1 MPEAMTFE
9 PDPQQAEVLQHARG
23 PLLVTGGPGT
33 GKTTVVRER
42 FARLIEAGQDPERV
56 ALVVRSKQARAAAR
70 LALLERLSR
79 PLPGI
84 RVLTVHGLANHVMTN
99 GYAGLGYDRPPD
111 ILSALDQFT
120 RVHDLLGGEEPSE
133 WPVFGGMLGLRGFAD
148 EVRQFLL
155 RAQEALIS
163 PEDIAALAGAAGLAG
178 WQEVAAFYRRYLDV
192 LADQSVVDFS
202 GLVNQAAQAARGGPR
217 LLDHIVVDDFQEATF
232 AEEALL
238 IALAPESLVVAGD
251 EGSHV
256 FSFRGTTDLPL
267 RQFAR
272 QQPLAGHVDLATP
285 HRFSGPASQGWVAS
299 HTSEEHAAVAR
310 ELRRIHVEEG
320 IPWGEVAVVVRRQ
333 GSHVG
338 GLLRALDDAQVPR
351 STPGGALSLL
361 AEPAVFPFVLALRW
375 LARPEDRDG
384 LIEPM
389 LASDLAGLSPAI
401 ARGLVRAA
409 QAAGGT
415 AATALGRR
423 DGLSD
428 QEAAVVEVLG
438 QVLGEAERVAA
449 RSVLDAFA
457 ILWRRLPYSRR
468 LVEGG
473 DPRSGGRRDLDAVVA
488 FSEVVARAGDRADS
502 SVAGFLDLTEAGQ
515 DAPELSELPGGA
527 AGDAVRVLTAHATA
541 GLEFDTVIVVDA
553 AEGNFPSLSR
563 PEPMFDLRA
572 LEGPVSQAA
581 RNRFRLDDERRLFK
595 VVASRARRRVLFAA
609 ADPHD
614 EPGPLTARSRFV
626 AELGVGWSAAPVGPY
641 PEPLSTREASGAW
654 RRMLAD
660 PSLEPAARLAA
671 LEGLL
676 ALGERPAKWW
686 FQREWTQTG
695 RPLHENIR
703 VSFSRLDTLENCALQ
718 YVLSEELGLEGQ
730 AGYYAWVGHLVHSI
744 IEDCEN
750 GKVERTDHG
759 LLAEA
764 DRRWEDE
771 QFPSRAVS
779 TAFRRLVAE
788 RMLPAW
794 LESYGSAPALAGE
807 VRFAFDFDGA
817 TVSGAIDRV
826 AKVSSGGSQ
835 ISDYKTGK
843 AKGVKAEG
851 SLQLGIYYLAV
862 GLAPELEP
870 FRPVKQVELVFLRE
884 DPGKPWFHATLGM
897 TSKTQEE
904 FGEAMRERLSANIAQ
919 IKELNQTEVYRP
931 SPDANCRYCD
941 FKPLCPLWPEGRE
954 LFPVP
959 TPNAALSSGSVS
971 VQEGSP

>member
-1 MPEAMTFE
+1 MEFE
-9 PDPQQAEVLQHARG
+9 PDPQQDEVIRHARG
-23 PLLVTGGPGT
+23 PLLVTGRPGT
-33 GKTTVVRER
+33 GKTVVLRER
-42 FARLIEAGQDPERV
+42 FARLIDAGADPERV

-99 GYAGLGYDRPPD
+99 GYAALGYDRPPD
-111 ILSALDQFT
+111 ILSAFDQFT
-120 RVHDLLGGEEPSE
+120 RVHDLLGGEEATE
-133 WPVFGGMLGLRGFAD
+133 WPVYGGMLGLRGFAD

-155 RAQEALIS
+155 RAQDALIS
-163 PEDIAALAGAAGLAG
+163 PEDIGSKAEAAGLAG
-178 WQEVAAFYRRYLDV
+178 WKEVAAFYRRYLDV

-202 GLVNQAAQAARGGPR
+202 GLVNQAAQAAREGQR
-217 LLDHIVVDDFQEATF
+217 LFDHIVVDDFQEATF

-238 IALAPESLVVAGD
+238 VALAPESLVVAGD
-251 EGSHV
+251 EGSHI
-256 FSFRGTTDLPL
+256 FSFQGTTDLPL

-272 QQPLAGHVDLATP
+272 QQPLAGHVELATP
-285 HRFSGPASQGWVAS
+285 HRCSDPTFQAWVTS

-310 ELRRIHVEEG
+310 ELRRIHVEQG
-320 IPWGEVAVVVRRQ
+320 VPWGELAVVVRRQ

-361 AEPAVFPFVLALRW
+361 AEPAVIPFVLALRW

-389 LASDLAGLSPAI
+389 LTSDLAGLSPAI

-409 QAAGGT
+409 QAAGG
-415 AATALGRR
+415 APAEALERR
-423 DGLSD
+423 DALSD
-428 QEAAVVEVLG
+428 QETGVLEALG
-438 QVLGEAERVAA
+438 RVLGEAERVAG
-449 RSVLDAFA
+449 RSVLDAFS
-457 ILWRRLPYSRR
+457 ILWRNLPYSRR
-468 LVEGG
+468 LVEAG
-473 DPRSGGRRDLDAVVA
+473 DARAGGRRDLDAVVS

-502 SVAGFLDLTEAGQ
+502 SVAGFLDLMEAGQ
-515 DAPELSELPGGA
+515 DAPELAELPRGV
-527 AGDAVRVLTAHATA
+527 AGNAVRVLTAHATA

-563 PEPMFDLRA
+563 PEPMFDLLA

-581 RNRFRLDDERRLFK
+581 RNRLRLDDERRLFN
-595 VVASRARRRVLFAA
+595 VVATRARRCVLFAA

-626 AELGVGWSAAPVGPY
+626 AQLGVDWSAAPAGPY
-641 PEPLSTREASGAW
+641 PEPLSTREAAGAW

-660 PSLEPAARLAA
+660 PSLEPPARLAA
-671 LEGLL
+671 LDGLR
-676 ALGERPAKWW
+676 ALGERPSGWW

-730 AGYYAWVGHLVHSI
+730 AGYHAWVGHLVHSI
-744 IEDCEN
+744 IEECEA
-750 GKVERTDHG
+750 GSVERTEEA
-759 LLAEA
+759 LRAEA
-764 DRRWEDE
+764 ERRWEPKE
-771 QFPSRAVS
+771 FPSRAVS
-779 TAFRRLVAE
+779 EAFRRLVNE

-794 LESYGSAPALAGE
+794 LASYGTAPALAGE
-807 VRFAFDFDGA
+807 VRFAFEFDGA

-843 AKGVKAEG
+843 ARSVKAEE

-884 DPGKPWFHATLGM
+884 DPGKPWFRATLGM

-904 FGEAMRERLSANIAQ
+904 FGDTMRERLSANIAQ
-919 IKELNQTEVYRP
+919 IRELNETEMYRP

-954 LFPVP
+954 LFPVAS
-959 TPNAALSSGSVS
+959 PNAASASLSSKA
-971 VQEGSP
+971 GSP